1 MSAVAWTLELSPAF
15 ERDYAKLCGRN
26 AGFRRAVDRKIEQI
40 LRDPLHYKPLRAPL
54 HGFRRVNVVGS
65 FVLIFLPIESEDVVR
80 LITLAHHDQAY
91 RI

>member
-1 MSAVAWTLELSPAF
+1 VRALSWSLELSPDF

-40 LRDPLHYKPLRAPL
+40 LRDPLHYKPLRGPL
-54 HGFRRVNVVGS
+54 QGFRRVHVVGS
-65 FVLIFLPIESEDVVR
+65 YVLIFQPIEASEVVR
-80 LITLAHHDQAY
+80 FVTLAHHDHAY